1 MPSTRE
7 HRSIQERRQQL
18 LDATIHVMCA
28 EGVASATTRAIT
40 KQAGLPHGA
49 FHYCFDSK
57 NDLFAALLERE
68 LHQAIAAAFEPTGT
82 GVNVQLRIEHGL
94 TTRLEAVKARPDYE
108 LALAELAVMSRRD
121 PELQPL
127 TGWEQAACLKA
138 LSSYLEKWSADDDIT
153 WVAPPEKVAALLI
166 ALIDGI
172 TSAWLNDRDDERA
185 ASSIQLAAQAT
196 SSLRKR
202 NTP

>member
-1 MPSTRE
+1 MSSTRE

-18 LDATIHVMCA
+18 LDATVQVMCA

-40 KQAGLPHGA
+40 KQAELPHGA

-68 LHQAIAAAFEPTGT
+68 LHQSMAAAFEPTGT
-82 GVNVQLRIEHGL
+82 GMNAQLRIEHGL

-108 LALAELAVMSRRD
+108 LALAELSVMSRRD
-121 PELQPL
+121 PELQHL

-138 LSSYLEKWSADDDIT
+138 LSSNLEKWSADDDIP

-185 ASSIQLAAQAT
+185 ASSIQLAAQAI
-196 SSLRKR
+196 SSLLKG